1 MKFLKAAQ
9 QRVCFCGVLCA
20 AVTLCADIR
29 ITSPQEGETVS
40 QLWPEVIEFLEMP
53 REKRKVN
60 GLNLTPEKKRAFG
73 KVRGAKPVV
82 FAWQGDTNATYELV
96 VRRLPDGKV
105 FHSAT
110 VTGCTASVKG
120 RLEIARRW
128 EWTVSD
134 GSATA
139 KGTFLTEDRAP
150 RIISLDGVRNA
161 RDIGGRIGL
170 NGRRIKQGLVF
181 RTGGLNHNANSTYYT
196 YDEILALHKEGKL
209 ATAGVGK
216 SRGLGAE
223 YEAKL
228 KSGKGLDKS
237 HLRLFKHG
245 PDKPGAER
253 LTPADKDYLLGFI
266 GIKSDLDFRGDWEC
280 FGMTGSPLGEAV
292 TWYHYSCVSGYG
304 GFVSP
309 TGRASAALAF
319 SLFVDKKNYPIDF
332 HCIGGTDRTGTFAYL
347 LEGLLGVEE
356 EELIR
361 DYEMSFIG
369 GGGVDKRHYGWLET
383 LIKAVRELPGDTIPE
398 KLEGYFRSLGYTKE
412 QIEFVREFLLEP
424 VPAA

>member
-1 MKFLKAAQ
+1 MRRFVWTLAVISVWTAEAA
-9 QRVCFCGVLCA
+9 L
-20 AVTLCADIR
+20 TLIE
-29 ITSPQEGETVS
+29 PKEGETVPL
-40 QLWPEVIEFLEMP
+40 LWPKVKEFLDMP
-53 REKRKVN
+53 REARKEN
-60 GLNLTPEKKRAFG
+60 AYKISKTEKNQFKQS
-73 KVRGAKPVV
+73 RGAKPVE
-82 FAWQGDTNATYELV
+82 FAWTGDTNAVYTLTV
-96 VRRLPDGKV
+96 KRLPDGKV
-105 FHSAT
+105 FHSAI

-120 RLEIARRW
+120 RLEIAREW
-128 EWTVSD
+128 ERSVTV
-134 GSATA
+134 GGETATGRFA
-139 KGTFLTEDRAP
+139 TEDRAP
-150 RIISLDGVRNA
+150 RIVSFDGVRNA

-170 NGRRIKQGLVF
+170 NGRRIKQGLVL
-181 RTGGLNHNANSTYYT
+181 RTGGLNHNAPTVYYT
-196 YDEILALHKEGKL
+196 YDEILKMHEEGTL
-209 ATAGVGK
+209 AGAGVGK
-216 SRGLGAE
+216 SRSLGYE

-228 KSGKGLDKS
+228 KSGKGIDRKF
-237 HLRLFKHG
+237 LRLIKQG

-266 GIKSDLDFRGDWEC
+266 GLKSDLDFRSDWEC
-280 FGMTGSPLGEAV
+280 FGMTGSPVGENV
-292 TWYHYSCVSGYG
+292 NWYHYCCVSGYG

-361 DYEMSFIG
+361 DYEMSFIA

-398 KLEGYFRSLGYTKE
+398 KLERYFLSLGYTKE

-424 VPAA
+424 APVH

>member
-1 MKFLKAAQ
+1 MGMNKKTHLAICVAFAA
-9 QRVCFCGVLCA
+9 A
-20 AVTLCADIR
+20 ALNAGIQ

-40 QLWPEVIEFLEMP
+40 QLWPEVIKFLEMP
-53 REKRKVN
+53 REARKVN
-60 GLNLTPEKKRAFG
+60 ALNLTKEQKREFG
-73 KVRGAKPVV
+73 KVRGAKPVE
-82 FAWQGDTNATYELV
+82 FIWQGDTNAVYTLTV
-96 VRRLPDGKV
+96 KRLPDGKV

-120 RLEIARRW
+120 RLEIARKW

-134 GSATA
+134 GKESAS
-139 KGTFLTEDRAP
+139 GTFLTEDRAP
-150 RIISLDGVRNA
+150 RIISLEGVHNA

-170 NGRRIKQGLVF
+170 NGRRIKQGLVL
-181 RTGGLNHNANSTYYT
+181 RTGGLNYNANYTYYT

-228 KSGKGLDKS
+228 KRGKGLDKS
-237 HLRLFKHG
+237 RLRLIKCA
-245 PDKPGAER
+245 PDKPGDER
-253 LTPADKDYLLGFI
+253 LTPADKDFLLGFI
-266 GIKSDLDFRGDWEC
+266 GIKSDLDFRSDWEC
-280 FGMTGSPLGEAV
+280 FGMTGSPLGEDV
-292 TWYHYSCVSGYG
+292 TWYHYCCVSGYG

-347 LEGLLGVEE
+347 LEGLLGVDEE
-356 EELIR
+356 DLIR

-383 LIKAVRELPGDTIPE
+383 LIKAVRALPGDTLAD
-398 KLEGYFRSLGYTKE
+398 KLEGYFLSLGYTKE

-424 VPAA
+424 APAH

>member
-1 MKFLKAAQ
+1 MKFPIATPKW
-9 QRVCFCGVLCA
+9 VCFSGVLCA

-29 ITSPQEGETVS
+29 LTSPQEGEIVS
-40 QLWPEVIEFLEMP
+40 QLRPEAIKFMEMP
-53 REKRKVN
+53 REARKVHAW
-60 GLNLTPEKKRAFG
+60 NLTKAQKKAFG
-73 KVRGAKPVV
+73 RAHGAKPVE
-82 FAWQGDTNATYELV
+82 FAWLGDTNAVYTLTV
-96 VRRLPDGKV
+96 KRLPDGKV
-105 FHSAT
+105 FHVAT
-110 VTGCTASVKG
+110 VTGCTASVTG
-120 RLEIARRW
+120 RLEIARKW

-134 GSATA
+134 GKESVS
-139 KGTFLTEDRAP
+139 GTFLTEDRAP

-170 NGRRIKQGLVF
+170 NGRRIRQGLVF
-181 RTGGLNHNANSTYYT
+181 RTGGLNYNANATYYT
-196 YDEILALHKEGKL
+196 YDEILALHKAGKL

-228 KSGKGLDKS
+228 KSGKGIDRS
-237 HLRLFKHG
+237 HLRLFKQG

-266 GIKSDLDFRGDWEC
+266 GLKSDLDFRSDWEC
-280 FGMTGSPLGEAV
+280 FGMTGSPLGEDV
-292 TWYHYSCVSGYG
+292 NWYHYSCVSGYG

-319 SLFVDKKNYPIDF
+319 SLFVDKTNYPIVF

-361 DYEMSFIG
+361 DYEMSFIAV
-369 GGGVDKRHYGWLET
+369 GGVDKRHYGWLET
-383 LIKAVRELPGDTIPE
+383 LVKAVRKLPGDTIPE
-398 KLEGYFRSLGYTKE
+398 KLEGYFLSLGYTKE

-424 VPAA
+424 R

>member
-1 MKFLKAAQ
+1 MDMNKKTYLAICVAFAA
-9 QRVCFCGVLCA
+9 A
-20 AVTLCADIR
+20 ALNAGIQ
-29 ITSPQEGETVS
+29 ITAPQEGETVS
-40 QLWPEVIEFLEMP
+40 QLWPEVIKFLEMP
-53 REKRKVN
+53 REARKVN
-60 GLNLTPEKKRAFG
+60 ALNLTKAQKKEFG
-73 KVRGAKPVV
+73 KVRGAKPVE
-82 FAWQGDTNATYELV
+82 FAWQGDTNAVYTLTV
-96 VRRLPDGKV
+96 KRLPDGKV
-105 FHSAT
+105 FHAAT

-120 RLEIARRW
+120 RLEIARKW

-134 GSATA
+134 GKESAS
-139 KGTFLTEDRAP
+139 GTFLTEDRAP
-150 RIISLDGVRNA
+150 RIISLEGVRNA

-170 NGRRIKQGLVF
+170 NGRRIKQGLVL
-181 RTGGLNHNANSTYYT
+181 RTGGLNYNANSTYYT

-209 ATAGVGK
+209 ATAGVGR

-228 KSGKGLDKS
+228 KSGKGLDKT

-253 LTPADKDYLLGFI
+253 LTPADKDFLLGFI
-266 GIKSDLDFRGDWEC
+266 GIKSDLDFRSDWEC
-280 FGMTGSPLGEAV
+280 FGMTGSPLGDDV
-292 TWYHYSCVSGYG
+292 NWFHYCCVSGYG

-347 LEGLLGVEE
+347 LEGLLGVDEE
-356 EELIR
+356 DMIR

-383 LIKAVRELPGDTIPE
+383 LIKAVRALPGDTLAD
-398 KLEGYFRSLGYTKE
+398 KLEGYFLSLGYTKE

-424 VPAA
+424 APVH

>member
-1 MKFLKAAQ
+1 MRRFVWTLAVISVWTAEAA
-9 QRVCFCGVLCA
+9 L
-20 AVTLCADIR
+20 TLLA
-29 ITSPQEGETVS
+29 PKEGETVPL
-40 QLWPEVIEFLEMP
+40 LWPKVKEFLDMP
-53 REKRKVN
+53 REARKEN
-60 GLNLTPEKKRAFG
+60 AYKISKTEKNQFKQS
-73 KVRGAKPVV
+73 RGAKPVE
-82 FAWQGDTNATYELV
+82 FAWTGDTNAVYTLTV
-96 VRRLPDGKV
+96 KRLPDGKV
-105 FHSAT
+105 FHSAI

-120 RLEIARRW
+120 RLEIAREW
-128 EWTVSD
+128 EWSVT
-134 GSATA
+134 GGGETATGRFA
-139 KGTFLTEDRAP
+139 TEDRAP
-150 RIISLDGVRNA
+150 RIVSFDGVRNA

-170 NGRRIKQGLVF
+170 NGRRIKQGLVLS
-181 RTGGLNHNANSTYYT
+181 TGSLNHNAPTVYYT
-196 YDEILALHKEGKL
+196 YDEILKMHEEGTL
-209 ATAGVGK
+209 AGAGVGK
-216 SRGLGAE
+216 SRSLGYE

-228 KSGKGLDKS
+228 KSGKGIDRKF
-237 HLRLFKHG
+237 LRLIKQG

-266 GIKSDLDFRGDWEC
+266 GLKSDLDFRSDWEC
-280 FGMTGSPLGEAV
+280 FGMTGSPVGEDV
-292 TWYHYSCVSGYG
+292 NWYHYCCVSGYG

-356 EELIR
+356 EDLIR
-361 DYEMSFIG
+361 DYEMSFIA

-398 KLEGYFRSLGYTKE
+398 KLERYFLSLGYTKE

-424 VPAA
+424 KD